1 MSDEKLLQ
9 AVEELRLFLE
19 HSQDAASRL
28 KQEVP
33 SSEFPTAYQLG
44 KNIRELRKVV
54 DSLRAQLIP
63 NGQEYTMQIFESDRL
78 SGSDSMIGH

>member
-1 MSDEKLLQ
+1 
-9 AVEELRLFLE
+9 
-19 HSQDAASRL
+19 
-28 KQEVP
+28 
-33 SSEFPTAYQLG
+33 
-44 KNIRELRKVV
+44 VV